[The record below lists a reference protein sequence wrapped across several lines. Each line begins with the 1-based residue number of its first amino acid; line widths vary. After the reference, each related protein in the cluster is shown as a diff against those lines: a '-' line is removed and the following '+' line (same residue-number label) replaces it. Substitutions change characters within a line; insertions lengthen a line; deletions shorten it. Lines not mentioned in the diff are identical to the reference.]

1 MAPRRALVYKQQE
14 SASAHC
20 AFLQTGLSFSEALN
34 SRRPPVFPPHASWS
48 HKTNKAL
55 CHFLRVDR
63 KTCQEK
69 SAFISGFYRVI
80 AHRAVTFQAAN
91 DEPPLVR
98 LPHTGFVRRIRAR
111 TSLTNAPPRLLVQ
124 TALAFRLRRSS
135 RPARL
140 PSANRKKSLASRKP
154 APLLTRTARL
164 GRRTTR
170 TCSSSPA
177 DYGADTYT
185 R

>member
-1 MAPRRALVYKQQE
+1 MAPRP
-14 SASAHC
+14 SAR
-20 AFLQTGLSFSEALN
+20 N
-34 SRRPPVFPPHASWS
+34 SRVSALCVFADWAPVLGSVKLTPSSNFSSHASSS
-48 HKTNKAL
+48 HKTNKAVS
-55 CHFLRVDR
+55 HRFLRVDR

-177 DYGADTYT
+177 EYSADTYT